1 MGANNP
7 LAAAIGQYLARLR
20 EQPTDRDAYQ
30 TLEKLCVQTGDWGK
44 LAEAAELLGDGV
56 SSPRERLTAYLRAGA
71 AHEYKLGDDQAAI
84 RCFAKALGLYPGDSE
99 SLNGFL
105 RILAKHGQWGSA
117 LSAMGSAI
125 ESVNDP
131 KRRAELLLESAKLRA
146 ERLDDVS
153 GALSDLQRA
162 LQEDVATPNFR
173 SAAETTLG
181 EKGAFNE
188 LAQLWRS
195 LAETTKDPV
204 IRAGAL
210 MDAAALYRDKLS
222 RPAEAAL
229 AMETCAAGQ
238 PPGSK
243 MMSDALALYR
253 QAARWN
259 DVLRLLERERAITTD
274 LARLK
279 EILVELA
286 KIHAGPLGDP
296 AAAADTWLNVVK
308 VFPEDADARGQAM
321 AELTRAGRWEDLA
334 QIQSR
339 NLDRE
344 LDPIKW
350 RENALGL
357 AKLYEERL
365 TSPERAM
372 KIYEEMSRKDP
383 ADVEIVEALTRV
395 YEARGRWAELAATCE
410 RAAGLLG
417 PIVGVTYLHHA
428 ASLFEYRLSQPEK
441 AIGIFEKLIE
451 DDPNDEFAANA
462 LVRLNRESGTPAA
475 LADAL
480 AAVAKITSDPAVKR
494 DVHAERAALLAGPL
508 RDPQAAVDAWNAAL
522 ELDAK
527 WLSGLHGLQDA
538 MRKLV
543 AYRRRD
549 ANASELGDLQYQLI
563 DVLDRELSLVEP
575 PNRKAEIHREAAAL
589 YEARNLIEPAM
600 ERYEEARKV
609 DPEDLDALEHLL
621 RLYRDASMRREEAQA
636 LRDLARLRRGP
647 RERGEAAYTLGVLL
661 LKASQIGSLK
671 DVATTQEI
679 GEPEPWVPWWR
690 RAVAEDASHRQA
702 LAGLVDH
709 AENKK
714 DWTGAVELLAQQAG
728 ATHEPN
734 HRAVLLTRAG
744 DHLRIHVADEDA
756 ACAKY
761 NAALALSQR
770 HVPAARPLADALF
783 RRKKWSELEPLQRR
797 FGADLALK
805 PGPAG
810 VADAFW
816 RSGTCVLELGR
827 EADAVTQW
835 TRAVEA
841 DATYLPALEDLA
853 KLLRKMAEWRSAR
866 DIYTKILYLDV
877 DSAKQQEVQRA
888 LAVIAEALDE
898 PEEAVDRYKKVV
910 QIDAGD
916 IDALQALARLYVSSA
931 RWKDALEVYEHLL
944 PYTGDP
950 RHAADIY
957 VRRGEILAE
966 RLDDPAKAVDAYA
979 AALAARPNVETRF
992 RLADAFARCGR
1003 WREAAAERVKLA
1015 EEEPDVKARIEHYV
1029 VLAEILLTRL
1039 RDEAGAREA
1048 YENALEL
1055 DPVEKRSLLAVTTL
1069 YEKGQLWEPLVRVL
1083 RVSAEQLDPR
1093 RFAVVSDLRTR
1104 IASILA
1110 DKIDN
1115 VTEAVGELRLALKA
1129 SPDHQE
1135 ALARMADLAPTDP
1148 AFDREALAAHHR
1160 LIARDPLR
1168 IDSLRVLGEIYA
1180 RQKRGERARLFAD
1193 LLALLKSPH
1202 EQLSFIASSVRK
1214 KMPLAPER
1222 PLAPEDISGRV
1233 PYPGERGAILK
1244 MMRVLESA
1252 AERLYPPSLEE
1263 KGATAQD
1270 RVDPAKVSRDALP
1283 GIAFAFATAL
1293 GIEKL
1298 TVYRARASTVE
1309 VIVETTSKGPVLLL
1323 GPRVLA
1329 EPPRDASHQV
1339 AKALWHVANGLSLM
1353 AKLKPEI
1360 YDRLVLATIASFL
1373 EGNDAKILA
1382 KKAGAKEGDLALT
1395 RRALPR
1401 KKATEIRPLAS
1412 EAADLLGEDP
1422 RGSVKQWRMCA
1433 QLSADRAALLL
1444 TGDIGGSVRRA
1455 IGGGQ
1460 PAEIAAREPARVA
1473 EIVRGSPEAFEMLRF
1488 ASSEDFLALREV
1500 MGFF

>member
-1 MGANNP
+1 MSSNNP
-7 LAAAIGQYLARLR
+7 LSAAIGQYLTRLR

-30 TLEKLCVQTGDWGK
+30 TLEKLCVQTGDWAR

-56 SSPRERLTAYLRAGA
+56 PVPRERLTAYLRAGA
-71 AHEYKLGDDQAAI
+71 AHEFKLGDDQAAI

-99 SLNGFL
+99 ALNGFQ
-105 RILAKHGQWGSA
+105 RILFKHGQWGSA
-117 LSAMGSAI
+117 LSALVSAI
-125 ESVNDP
+125 EAVNDP
-131 KRRAELLLESAKLRA
+131 RRRAELLLDSARVRA
-146 ERLDDVS
+146 EKLDDVS

-162 LQEDVATPNFR
+162 LQEDPATPNFR
-173 SAAETTLG
+173 QAAEATLAQ
-181 EKGAFNE
+181 KGAFNE
-188 LAQLWRS
+188 LAQLWRG

-204 IRAGAL
+204 VRAGAL
-210 MDAAALYRDKLS
+210 LDAANLYRDKLQ
-222 RPAEAAL
+222 RPGEAAQAL
-229 AMETCAAGQ
+229 ETAAAGQ
-238 PPGSK
+238 APGSK
-243 MMSDALALYR
+243 MLADALALYR
-253 QAARWN
+253 QATRWN
-259 DVLRLLERERAITTD
+259 DVIRLLERERGITTD

-286 KIHAGPLGDP
+286 KIQSGPLGDP
-296 AAAADTWLNVVK
+296 SASADLWLNVLK
-308 VFPEDADARGQAM
+308 IAPDDLEARTQAM

-334 QIQSR
+334 QIQAR

-350 RENALGL
+350 RESALAL

-365 TSPERAM
+365 SSAERATR
-372 KIYEEMSRKDP
+372 IYEEMSRKDP

-417 PIVGVTYLHHA
+417 PVAGVTYLHHA

-441 AIGIFEKLIE
+441 AISIFEKLLAE
-451 DDPNDEFAANA
+451 DANDEFAASA

-475 LADAL
+475 LAEAL
-480 AAVAKITSDPAVKR
+480 HSFAKIAQDNVVKR
-494 DVHAERAALLAGPL
+494 DTHAERAALLAGPL
-508 RDPQAAVDAWNAAL
+508 RDPQAAVEAWSTAL
-522 ELDAK
+522 SLDAK
-527 WLSGLHGLQDA
+527 WIPGLHGLQEA
-538 MRKLV
+538 MRKLI
-543 AYRRRD
+543 AYKRRE
-549 ANASELGDLQYQLI
+549 AKPSELGDLQYQLI
-563 DVLDRELSLVEP
+563 DVLDRELSMVEA

-609 DPEDLDALEHLL
+609 DAEDLDALEHLL
-621 RLYRDASMRREEAQA
+621 RLYREASMRKEEAQV
-636 LRDLARLRRGP
+636 LRDLAKLRRGP

-661 LKASQIGSLK
+661 LKQSQVGSIK
-671 DVATTQEI
+671 DVATKQELA
-679 GEPEPWVPWWR
+679 EPEPWIGWWR
-690 RAVAEDASHRQA
+690 RAVAEDAGHRQA
-702 LAGLVDH
+702 LAGLIDH

-714 DWTGAVELLAQQAG
+714 DWPHAVELLVQQAG
-728 ATHEPN
+728 ATSEPQ

-744 DHLRIHVADEDA
+744 DHLRVHVGDEDA

-770 HVPAARPLADALF
+770 HVAAARPLADALF
-783 RRKKWSELEPLQRR
+783 RKKKWSELEPLQRR

-816 RSGTCVLELGR
+816 RWGTCVLELGR
-827 EADAVTQW
+827 EGDAVAQW
-835 TRAVEA
+835 RRAVEA

-853 KLLRKMAEWRSAR
+853 RLLRKMADWREAR

-877 DSAKQQEVQRA
+877 DATKQQEVQRA

-898 PEEAVDRYKKVV
+898 PDEAVDRYKKVV
-910 QIDAGD
+910 ALDAGD
-916 IDALQALARLYVSSA
+916 IDALQALARLYVSSG

-957 VRRGEILAE
+957 LRRGEILAE
-966 RLDDPAKAVDAYA
+966 RLDDPARAVDAYA
-979 AALAARPNVETRF
+979 AALAARPNVETRY
-992 RLADAFARCGR
+992 RLADALARCGR
-1003 WREAAAERVKLA
+1003 WREAAAERAKLA
-1015 EEEPDVKARIEHYV
+1015 EEESDAKARIEHYI
-1029 VLAEILLTRL
+1029 VLAEIRLTRL
-1039 RDEAGAREA
+1039 RDEAGARDAFER
-1048 YENALEL
+1048 ALDL
-1055 DPVEKRSLLAVTTL
+1055 DPVEKRALLAVTTL

-1083 RVSAEQLDPR
+1083 RISAEQLDPR
-1093 RFAVVSDLRTR
+1093 RVAVISDLRTR

-1110 DKIDN
+1110 DKLDN
-1115 VTEAVGELRLALKA
+1115 VTEAVGELRLALKT

-1135 ALARMADLAPTDP
+1135 ALARMAELAPTDP

-1160 LIARDPLR
+1160 LISRDPLR
-1168 IDSLRVLGEIYA
+1168 IESLRVLGEIYA
-1180 RQKRGERARLFAD
+1180 RQKRGERARIFAE
-1193 LLALLKSPH
+1193 LLQLLKSPH
-1202 EQLSFIASSVRK
+1202 EQLNFIASSVRK
-1214 KMPLAPER
+1214 RSPLAPDQ
-1222 PLAPEDISGRV
+1222 PLAPEDVEKRV
-1233 PYPGERGAILK
+1233 PYPGERSPILK
-1244 MMRVLESA
+1244 MMRILESA

-1263 KGATAQD
+1263 KGASSQD
-1270 RVDPAKVSRDALP
+1270 RVDPAKVDRGSLP
-1283 GIAFAFATAL
+1283 GIALAYANAL

-1309 VIVETTSKGPVLLL
+1309 VLVETTSKGPALLL
-1323 GPRVLA
+1323 GPKMLS
-1329 EPPRDASHQV
+1329 EPPREASHQV
-1339 AKALWHVANGLSLM
+1339 AKALWYVANGLSLM

-1373 EGNDAKILA
+1373 EGDDAKALA
-1382 KKAGAKEGDLALT
+1382 KKAGAKEDDLALT

-1401 KKATEIRPLAS
+1401 KRAAEIRPLAA
-1412 EAADLLGEDP
+1412 EAGESLGEDP
-1422 RGSVKQWRMCA
+1422 RGVVKQWRMRA
-1433 QLSADRAALLL
+1433 QLSGDRAALLL
-1444 TGDIGGSVRRA
+1444 TGDVGGAVRRA

-1473 EIVRGSPEAFEMLRF
+1473 EIVRGSPEAFEILRF
-1488 ASSEDFLALREV
+1488 ATSEDFLSLREV
-1500 MGFF
+1500 LGY